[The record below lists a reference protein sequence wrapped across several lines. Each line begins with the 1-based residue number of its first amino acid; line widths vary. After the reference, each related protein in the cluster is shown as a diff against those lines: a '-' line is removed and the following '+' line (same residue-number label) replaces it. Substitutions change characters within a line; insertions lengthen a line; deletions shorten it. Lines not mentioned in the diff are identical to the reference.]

1 MEEADKDPE
10 EATNGLSTKKADED
24 TNVKVNEELKEEARK
39 SLPQEEEEVEEGEKQ
54 ITLQRITNLQRDLT
68 ALVTNIQTA
77 ADARESMRRTEL
89 EEARKIRLEVL
100 ENDVKSS
107 QEKFEEI
114 TSGWSMAKEKVIP
127 QELQEALNSQQQLCA
142 LLVEDKKKLINDL
155 QLELKVGD
163 ERYVKDLRKQAEELD
178 LMMERMEDQ
187 IKTLTKAYREEL
199 AQFERVYQ
207 QESEVSL
214 ARDVNE
220 WEREMKGLWDKEL
233 ERLEERRKKVEEYE
247 AKIHRLMLETI
258 DKHCMVQ
265 IDQAARFQVLEREHQ
280 QIQGANVIAKLKKIK
295 QRNECDQHSF
305 KLTHMRNRITSLR
318 EEMKKIQTRHS
329 NQAKQLKKTS
339 QYLSKECNRNIQQY
353 ERIQKKMKHFVVADA
368 RVFEE
373 MWLTIEAEMKQQVE
387 RVLVIESLICKQ
399 HLGLAWE
406 RPPMDFME
414 LSGPI
419 RPQKQA
425 CQSSASRTG
434 QQALQGSQGMVGSSD
449 GPGPEG
455 ESSEAETHKAGTAA
469 RGESNAQ
476 MEEEKLPTETLKKM
490 MELLCDE
497 AGFLMEGKI
506 LKLLAPLEKEE
517 QTVVK
522 LGSLLCSFGLEQG
535 DVPRLARFLLK
546 YKEEQREQTEGV
558 CGEPGES
565 SDRAEAVETMP
576 TSNLTSDLIHPNH
589 VLPALKSFL
598 KELMRS
604 RESSGRQLA
613 SFLQIEAR
621 DRSLDEA
628 YWESMGNIISE
639 DKIKLWEAAENKLK
653 QYLMVLTD
661 ISELAPETESLRQQ
675 NTELRM
681 LLQQSLNSRV
691 STEQEMP

>member
-1 MEEADKDPE
+1 
-10 EATNGLSTKKADED
+10 
-24 TNVKVNEELKEEARK
+24 
-39 SLPQEEEEVEEGEKQ
+39 
-54 ITLQRITNLQRDLT
+54 
-68 ALVTNIQTA
+68 
-77 ADARESMRRTEL
+77 MRRTEL

-114 TSGWSMAKEKVIP
+114 TSGWLMAKEKVIP

-207 QESEVSL
+207 QEREVSL
-214 ARDVNE
+214 AKDMNE
-220 WEREMKGLWDKEL
+220 WEREMKELWDKEL

-265 IDQAARFQVLEREHQ
+265 IDQTAKFQVLEREHQ

-305 KLTHMRNRITSLR
+305 KLTRMRNRITSLR
-318 EEMKKIQTRHS
+318 EEMKKIQTRRS
-329 NQAKQLKKTS
+329 NQVKQLKKTS
-339 QYLSKECNRNIQQY
+339 RYLSKECNRNIQQY

-387 RVLVIESLICKQ
+387 RVLVIDSLICKQ

-425 CQSSASRTG
+425 CQSSAFRTR
-434 QQALQGSQGMVGSSD
+434 QALQGSQGTVGSSG
-449 GPGPEG
+449 GPGPEA
-455 ESSEAETHKAGTAA
+455 ESTEADMHKAGTAA
-469 RGESNAQ
+469 QGESDAE
-476 MEEEKLPTETLKKM
+476 MEEEKLPMETLKKV

-497 AGFLMEGKI
+497 AGFLMEDKI

-535 DVPRLARFLLK
+535 DVPRLACFLLK
-546 YKEEQREQTEGV
+546 YKEEQRQQTEGV

-589 VLPALKSFL
+589 ILPALKSFL

-604 RESSGRQLA
+604 RESSGSPTGQFSA
-613 SFLQIEAR
+613 N
-621 DRSLDEA
+621 RST
-628 YWESMGNIISE
+628 G
-639 DKIKLWEAAENKLK
+639 
-653 QYLMVLTD
+653 
-661 ISELAPETESLRQQ
+661 
-675 NTELRM
+675 
-681 LLQQSLNSRV
+681 
-691 STEQEMP
+691 

>member
-214 ARDVNE
+214 ARDMNE

-368 RVFEE
+368 R
-373 MWLTIEAEMKQQVE
+373 
-387 RVLVIESLICKQ
+387 
-399 HLGLAWE
+399 
-406 RPPMDFME
+406 
-414 LSGPI
+414 
-419 RPQKQA
+419 
-425 CQSSASRTG
+425 
-434 QQALQGSQGMVGSSD
+434 GSQGMVGSSD